1 MPQSLSKICLHTIF
15 STKNRRDIID
25 QNIESHLHTFV
36 AGILI
41 NIDCTPMKIGGNSN
55 HIHILNTFPGVIS
68 ISKIIETIKK
78 GNKYN
83 NFHWQNGY
91 GVFSVSKSQVFT
103 VSKYIARQKE
113 HHQKL
118 PFQQEYRKFLENYDI
133 DYNEKYVLAWII
145 HNHFKMVG

>member
-83 NFHWQNGY
+83 NFH
-91 GVFSVSKSQVFT
+91 
-103 VSKYIARQKE
+103 
-113 HHQKL
+113 
-118 PFQQEYRKFLENYDI
+118 
-133 DYNEKYVLAWII
+133 
-145 HNHFKMVG
+145 